1 MTEHIGNMEKRPGLL
16 AIEWVT
22 LAYTL
27 FTAALVLLLWREFR
41 DPWQLLTGRAFVL
54 GGMALLFGFHCLRP
68 NRYTLFLRNLYPLTL
83 LGYWYPDTYE
93 FCQIFPNLDHV
104 FAAADAALFGCQ
116 PSLEMSGWL
125 SGKVWSELFHL
136 GYFSYYPLIALAVL
150 SPLCRGVLHTP
161 APEREMLAENRSE
174 FERSAFIV
182 LTAFFLYYLIYLFLP
197 VAGPQYY
204 FHAVGEDIINA
215 GHFPQLG
222 DYFRTHTEL
231 AASPGPEG
239 FFRSLVEST
248 QQSGERPTAAFPSSH
263 VGMSTVLLFLLWRTG
278 RPLFWCALPFY
289 VFLCGATV
297 YIEAHYLI
305 DVFGGWVS
313 AIIFY
318 LVCSKLWLRAAHLGH
333 RTLSTFSK
341 QVNQ

>member
-1 MTEHIGNMEKRPGLL
+1 MAEHIENVKKRPGLL

-22 LAYTL
+22 LIYTL
-27 FTAALVLLLWREFR
+27 FTAILVLLLWHEFR

-54 GGMALLFGFHCLRP
+54 GGMALLFFFHRLRP

-116 PSLEMSGWL
+116 PSIEMSGWL

-150 SPLCRGVLHTP
+150 SPLIKSR
-161 APEREMLAENRSE
+161 NE

-222 DYFRTHTEL
+222 DYFRYHTEL
-231 AASPGPEG
+231 AASPGPDG

-278 RPLFWCALPFY
+278 RALFWCALPFY

-313 AIIFY
+313 AVIFY
-318 LVCSKLWLRAAHLGH
+318 LVCSKLRLRVAHLGH
-333 RTLSTFSK
+333 RSLSTTK
-341 QVNQ
+341 